1 MSGGVASA
9 GRAGHQP
16 GASAPAHTGPAPAPP
31 GATGEASNMP
41 GRGSVN
47 GGKAPK
53 AHESEFTKAAHLGL
67 EAQESR
73 LGASASG
80 AASKENT
87 GGQAVN
93 ADPSKN
99 PVPAANRTVGKSAGN
114 AERISEL

>member
-1 MSGGVASA
+1 MSGGVASV
-9 GRAGHQP
+9 GRAGTQP
-16 GASAPAHTGPAPAPP
+16 GASAPSNTGPAPAPQ
-31 GATGEASNMP
+31 GATGEVSSMP

-53 AHESEFTKAAHLGL
+53 VHESEFTKAAHLGL

-80 AASKENT
+80 ATSKENT

-99 PVPAANRTVGKSAGN
+99 PAAVVNQTVGKAGAN